1 MNLRRLRVGEWI
13 AAAGGMVL
21 LVSLWTPWYSEPD
34 ASAWES
40 LAVTDVLLAL
50 LALAAPAVL
59 GGHGRAAHAAA
70 SRSPTSRF
78 LSGAAIIGVI
88 LVLIRVANL
97 PDAAGGRGWGLWL
110 GLAGAVGIL
119 AGAWL
124 AMRDERRQRP
134 GGYTDL
140 AGAPAR
146 APARDRD
153 VPRASAWGGP

>member
-1 MNLRRLRVGEWI
+1 MNLRRLRAGEWI
-13 AAAGGMVL
+13 AAAGGIVL

-50 LALAAPAVL
+50 LA
-59 GGHGRAAHAAA
+59 AAA
-70 SRSPTSRF
+70 VGLWLITAVQRMPSVPIAYSAF

-110 GLAGAVGIL
+110 GLAGALGIL

-124 AMRDERRQRP
+124 AMRDERPQRP

-140 AGAPAR
+140 AGAPAPEP
-146 APARDRD
+146 APIETFRSPPPGAGD
-153 VPRASAWGGP
+153 